1 MPPKPSGEMSLSPD
15 GSLVLV
21 HQLIRQY
28 VMAKI
33 LVDLTKT
40 GKEVVVFVVGVNENR
55 AAGSIHDQTGL
66 DEGEQCTVVE
76 RHQTAGLAVCGIAG
90 VRYECAFRRRGQ
102 HTGV

>member
-1 MPPKPSGEMSLSPD
+1 MRDLNYQLKQLCHRNRDGSSATQAKREMSLSPD

-21 HQLIRQY
+21 HQFIRQY

-55 AAGSIHDQTGL
+55 LQVQFMIKQGWMKASNVLSWSDIK
-66 DEGEQCTVVE
+66 
-76 RHQTAGLAVCGIAG
+76 RLASLS
-90 VRYECAFRRRGQ
+90 VR
-102 HTGV
+102 